1 MPEIWGMK
9 GGEGL
14 VFKGGDAGELINWE
28 RAAQGLFVPTE
39 GLVEKARTSCKFM
52 GLGTHLG

>member
-1 MPEIWGMK
+1 MK

-39 GLVEKARTSCKFM
+39 GLVEKARTSCRFM